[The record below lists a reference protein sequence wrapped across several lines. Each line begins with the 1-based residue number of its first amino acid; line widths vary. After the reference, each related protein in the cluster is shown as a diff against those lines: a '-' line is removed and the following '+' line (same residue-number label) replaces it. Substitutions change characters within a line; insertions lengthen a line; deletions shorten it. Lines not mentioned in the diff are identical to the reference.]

1 MKEGMKNTRTTE
13 AAQPAWLEQ
22 LIHEFNDVCY
32 HYRVQLRTP
41 IFELSAAQQQLGCW
55 VPDQRIIRISQHLI
69 ASSSWDVV
77 LMVLK
82 HEMAHQVCS
91 EYFDSCDLGHG
102 KAFQEACQL
111 LGIPSPYNRSTGDLP
126 EVLAEPAKDGKTE
139 AGRNIIRRV
148 NKLLALAGSENEHEA
163 ALAMQR
169 ATQLLCRHNIEMT
182 AGDGGDHPSGNPLDN
197 PSACVRLL
205 IKTGKK
211 QIPSWRKAICRI
223 LKDYFFVEVIF
234 SSLYDAQ
241 RRDSYKTIELL
252 GRSENVPVAE
262 HCFYFLEQQLES
274 LWGKNRQRFK
284 GNTRTAKNSYYLGL
298 LHGFSQKMAE
308 QAQNMSQ
315 GARQQRSD
323 RVEGRKMTGALIV
336 SGDTVLQEFV
346 GFHFP
351 RLRTST
357 ARGVRINTQS
367 YEDAVIAGKK
377 IVLHQSLTEKKQGVQ
392 DLLTGFK

>member
-1 MKEGMKNTRTTE
+1 MSTE
-13 AAQPAWLEQ
+13 SRSASFTCHAQQAWLEQ
-22 LIHEFNDVCY
+22 LIHEFNYICSY
-32 HYRVQLRTP
+32 YRVQLRTP
-41 IFELSAAQQQLGCW
+41 IFELSAAKQQLGCW

-69 ASSSWDVV
+69 ASSCWDVV

-91 EYFDSCDLGHG
+91 EYFGLPSAGHG
-102 KAFQEACQL
+102 KAFQDACQL
-111 LGIPSPYNRSTGDLP
+111 LGVPAPYNRSTGDLP
-126 EVLAEPAKDGKTE
+126 DVLAEPAKDEKTE

-169 ATQLLCRHNIEMT
+169 ATQLLRRHNLEMTT
-182 AGDGGDHPSGNPLDN
+182 AGDAGDAGDNPSGNP
-197 PSACVRLL
+197 SGCVRLV

-211 QIPSWRKAICRI
+211 QIPSWRKAVCRI
-223 LKDYFFVEVIF
+223 LNDYFFVEVIF

-241 RRDSYKTIELL
+241 RQDSYRTIELL

-262 HCFYFLEQQLES
+262 HCYYFLEQQLES
-274 LWGKNRQRFK
+274 LWVKNRQRFK

-308 QAQNMSQ
+308 QGKQAQNISQ
-315 GARQQRSD
+315 GARPQGN
-323 RVEGRKMTGALIV
+323 EGSEMTGALIV

-357 ARGVRINTQS
+357 TRGVRIDRQS

-377 IVLHQSLTEKKQGVQ
+377 IVLHQSLTEKRQEGQPVFI
-392 DLLTGFK
+392 GS

>member
-1 MKEGMKNTRTTE
+1 MTNIRVAESAR
-13 AAQPAWLEQ
+13 QVWLEQ
-22 LIHEFNDVCY
+22 LVHEFRNICW

-55 VPDQRIIRISQHLI
+55 VPDQRIIRISRHLI
-69 ASSSWDVV
+69 TSSSWDVV

-91 EYFDSCDLGHG
+91 EYFGLPSAGHG
-102 KAFQEACQL
+102 KEFQDACQL
-111 LGIPSPYNRSTGDLP
+111 LGVPSPYNRSTGDLP
-126 EVLAEPAKDGKTE
+126 DVLAEPAKDGKTE

-169 ATQLLCRHNIEMT
+169 ATELLHRHNLEMS
-182 AGDGGDHPSGNPLDN
+182 AGDNPAGTSSG
-197 PSACVRLL
+197 CVRLL
-205 IKTGKK
+205 IRTGKK

-223 LKDYFFVEVIF
+223 LKNYFFVEVIF

-262 HCFYFLEQQLES
+262 HCYYFLEQRLEC
-274 LWGKNRQRFK
+274 LWEKNRQRFK
-284 GNTRTAKNSYYLGL
+284 GNTRTVKKSYYLGL
-298 LHGFSQKMAE
+298 LEGFARKLAE
-308 QAQNMSQ
+308 QAQNMPQ
-315 GARQQRSD
+315 GQTQQKR
-323 RVEGRKMTGALIV
+323 ETIKGGETAGALIV
-336 SGDTVLQEFV
+336 SRDNLLREFV

-351 RLRTST
+351 RLRIRTT
-357 ARGVRINTQS
+357 GAVRIDTRP
-367 YEDAVIAGKK
+367 YEDAVVAGKN
-377 IVLHQSLTEKKQGVQ
+377 IVLHRSVTDKKEGVRGMLN
-392 DLLTGFK
+392 DF

>member
-1 MKEGMKNTRTTE
+1 MASTRITE
-13 AAQPAWLEQ
+13 AAQQAWLEQ
-22 LIHEFNDVCY
+22 LIHEFRNICW

-55 VPDQRIIRISQHLI
+55 VPGQRIIRISQHLI

-91 EYFDSCDLGHG
+91 EYFGLPSAGHG

-111 LGIPSPYNRSTGDLP
+111 LGVPSPYNRSTGDLP

-169 ATQLLCRHNIEMT
+169 ATQLLRRHNVEMI
-182 AGDGGDHPSGNPLDN
+182 AGDNPSDN

-223 LKDYFFVEVIF
+223 LKNYFFVEVIF

-262 HCFYFLEQQLES
+262 HCSYFLEQQLES
-274 LWGKNRQRFK
+274 LWGKNRQRFT
-284 GNTRTAKNSYYLGL
+284 GNTRTVKKSYYLGL

-308 QAQNMSQ
+308 QGQQAQNMSQ
-315 GARQQRSD
+315 GARQQRGETVED
-323 RVEGRKMTGALIV
+323 RELTGALIV
-336 SGDTVLQEFV
+336 SEDALLQAFV

-351 RLRTST
+351 RLRSRTT
-357 ARGVRINTQS
+357 RGGRIDRQS

-377 IVLHQSLTEKKQGVQ
+377 IIFHQSLTEKRQARGPVFI
-392 DLLTGFK
+392 GS

>member
-1 MKEGMKNTRTTE
+1 MSTESRNTSF
-13 AAQPAWLEQ
+13 AYYHAQQAWLEQ
-22 LIHEFNDVCY
+22 LIHEFNYICSY
-32 HYRVQLRTP
+32 YRVQLRTP
-41 IFELSAAQQQLGCW
+41 IFELSAAKQQLGCW

-69 ASSSWDVV
+69 VSSCWDVV

-91 EYFDSCDLGHG
+91 EYFGLPSAGHG

-111 LGIPSPYNRSTGDLP
+111 LGVPSPYNRSTGDLP

-169 ATQLLCRHNIEMT
+169 ATQLLRRHNVEMTT
-182 AGDGGDHPSGNPLDN
+182 AGDAGDNPAGN
-197 PSACVRLL
+197 PSACVRLV

-211 QIPSWRKAICRI
+211 QIPSWRKAICLI

-241 RRDSYKTIELL
+241 RRDSYRTIELL

-262 HCFYFLEQQLES
+262 HCYYFLEQQLEF

-284 GNTRTAKNSYYLGL
+284 GNARTAKNSYYLGL

-308 QAQNMSQ
+308 QAQHISQ
-315 GARQQRSD
+315 GKTQQRSEA
-323 RVEGRKMTGALIV
+323 VERSEMTGALIV
-336 SGDTVLQEFV
+336 SEDTLLQKFV
-346 GFHFP
+346 KFHFP

-357 ARGVRINTQS
+357 TRGGRINTQS

-392 DLLTGFK
+392 GLLNCFK

>member
-1 MKEGMKNTRTTE
+1 MSTE
-13 AAQPAWLEQ
+13 SRSASFTCHAQQAWLEQ
-22 LIHEFNDVCY
+22 LIHEFNYICSY
-32 HYRVQLRTP
+32 YRVQLRTP
-41 IFELSAAQQQLGCW
+41 IFELSAVKQQLGCW

-69 ASSSWDVV
+69 ASSCWDVV

-91 EYFDSCDLGHG
+91 EYFGLPSAGHG

-111 LGIPSPYNRSTGDLP
+111 LGVPAPYNRSTGDLP
-126 EVLAEPAKDGKTE
+126 DVLAEPAKDEKTE

-148 NKLLALAGSENEHEA
+148 NKLFALAGSENEHEA

-169 ATQLLCRHNIEMT
+169 ATQLLRRHNVEMIT
-182 AGDGGDHPSGNPLDN
+182 GDNLSDN
-197 PSACVRLL
+197 PSGCVRLL

-241 RRDSYKTIELL
+241 RQDSYKTIELL

-308 QAQNMSQ
+308 QGKQAQNMSP
-315 GARQQRSD
+315 GETQQRSEV
-323 RVEGRKMTGALIV
+323 VEGRNMTGALIV
-336 SGDTVLQEFV
+336 SGDTVLQKFV

-357 ARGVRINTQS
+357 TRGVRIDRQS

-377 IVLHQSLTEKKQGVQ
+377 IVLHQSLTEKRQARGPVFI
-392 DLLTGFK
+392 GS

>member
-1 MKEGMKNTRTTE
+1 MKNTRITE
-13 AAQPAWLEQ
+13 AAQQAWLEQ
-22 LIHEFNDVCY
+22 LVHEFNDICY
-32 HYRVQLRTP
+32 YYRVQLRTP

-55 VPDQRIIRISQHLI
+55 VPGQRIIRISQYLI

-82 HEMAHQVCS
+82 HEMAHQLCS
-91 EYFDSCDLGHG
+91 EYFASCDLGHG

-111 LGIPSPYNRSTGDLP
+111 LGVPSPYNHATGDLP
-126 EVLAEPAKDGKTE
+126 EVLAEPANDEKTE

-148 NKLLALAGSENEHEA
+148 HKLLALAGSENEHEA

-169 ATQLLCRHNIEMT
+169 ATQLLLRHNIEMT
-182 AGDGGDHPSGNPLDN
+182 TAGNAGDN
-197 PSACVRLL
+197 PSDHSSTCVRLL

-315 GARQQRSD
+315 GARQQRSEA
-323 RVEGRKMTGALIV
+323 VEGSEMTGALIV
-336 SGDTVLQEFV
+336 SGDTVLQEFM

-351 RLRTST
+351 RLRTRT
-357 ARGVRINTQS
+357 TRGGRIDTQS

-377 IVLHQSLTEKKQGVQ
+377 IVLHQSLAEKKQGKQ
-392 DLLTGFK
+392 TLFISC

>member
-1 MKEGMKNTRTTE
+1 
-13 AAQPAWLEQ
+13 
-22 LIHEFNDVCY
+22 
-32 HYRVQLRTP
+32 
-41 IFELSAAQQQLGCW
+41 
-55 VPDQRIIRISQHLI
+55 
-69 ASSSWDVV
+69 
-77 LMVLK
+77 K

-91 EYFDSCDLGHG
+91 EYFGLPSAGHG
-102 KAFQEACQL
+102 KAFQDACQL
-111 LGIPSPYNRSTGDLP
+111 LGVPLPYNRSTGDLP

-148 NKLLALAGSENEHEA
+148 HKLLALAGSENEHEA

-169 ATQLLCRHNIEMT
+169 ATQLLRRHNLEMTT
-182 AGDGGDHPSGNPLDN
+182 AGDTGDNPSNNPSGN
-197 PSACVRLL
+197 SSTCVRLL

-211 QIPSWRKAICRI
+211 QIPSWRKAICWI

-262 HCFYFLEQQLES
+262 HCFYFLEQQLEF
-274 LWGKNRQRFK
+274 LWEKNRQRFK

-308 QAQNMSQ
+308 QAQQVQSMSQ
-315 GARQQRSD
+315 GARQQRSEA
-323 RVEGRKMTGALIV
+323 VEGRKMTGALIV
-336 SGDTVLQEFV
+336 SGDTVLQKFV

-367 YEDAVIAGKK
+367 YEDAVVAGKK
-377 IVLHQSLTEKKQGVQ
+377 IVLHQSLTEKQQGVQ
-392 DLLTGFK
+392 GLLNCFK

>member
-1 MKEGMKNTRTTE
+1 MEERMTSISLTE
-13 AAQPAWLEQ
+13 AAQQAWLEQ
-22 LIHEFNDVCY
+22 LVHEFKDICWS
-32 HYRVQLRTP
+32 YRVQLRTP
-41 IFELSAAQQQLGCW
+41 IFELSAAKQQLGCW
-55 VPDQRIIRISQHLI
+55 LPDQRILRISSHFI

-82 HEMAHQVCS
+82 HEMAHQLCS
-91 EYFDSCDLGHG
+91 EYFGLSHAGHG
-102 KAFQEACQL
+102 KEFQKACQL
-111 LGIPSPYNRSTGDLP
+111 LGVSSPYNCSSGDLP
-126 EVLAEPAKDGKTE
+126 DVLAEPSSNGQTE
-139 AGRNIIRRV
+139 EGRRIVRRV

-163 ALAMQR
+163 TLAMQR
-169 ATQLLCRHNIEMT
+169 ATELLHRHNLNMI
-182 AGDGGDHPSGNPLDN
+182 AGDNS
-197 PSACVRLL
+197 SACVRLL

-241 RRDSYKTIELL
+241 RQDSYKTIELL

-262 HCFYFLEQQLES
+262 HCSYFLEQQLES
-274 LWGKNRQRFK
+274 LWEKNRQRFK

-315 GARQQRSD
+315 GARQQRSKAAG
-323 RVEGRKMTGALIV
+323 GREMTGALIV
-336 SGDTVLQEFV
+336 SGDTVLQKFV

-351 RLRTST
+351 RLRAST

-367 YEDAVIAGKK
+367 YEDAVVAGKK
-377 IVLHQSLTEKKQGVQ
+377 IVLHQSLSEKKKGKQT
-392 DLLTGFK
+392 LFISC

>member
-1 MKEGMKNTRTTE
+1 MKEGMTSTRVTE
-13 AAQPAWLEQ
+13 AAQQAWLEQ
-22 LIHEFNDVCY
+22 LVHEFRNICW

-55 VPDQRIIRISQHLI
+55 VPDQRIIRISRHLI
-69 ASSSWDVV
+69 TSSSWDVV

-91 EYFDSCDLGHG
+91 EYFSSCDVGHG
-102 KAFQEACQL
+102 KAFQDACQL
-111 LGIPSPYNRSTGDLP
+111 LGVPSPYNRSTGDLP
-126 EVLAEPAKDGKTE
+126 DVLAEPAKDEKTE

-169 ATQLLCRHNIEMT
+169 ATQLLRRHNLEMIT
-182 AGDGGDHPSGNPLDN
+182 GDNFSDN
-197 PSACVRLL
+197 PSGCVRLL

-223 LKDYFFVEVIF
+223 LNDCFFVEVIF

-241 RRDSYKTIELL
+241 RQDSYRTIELL

-262 HCFYFLEQQLES
+262 HCSYFLEQQLES

-308 QAQNMSQ
+308 QGKQAQNMSQ
-315 GARQQRSD
+315 GARQRHQRSEA
-323 RVEGRKMTGALIV
+323 VEGSEMTGALIV

-357 ARGVRINTQS
+357 TRGVRIDTLS
-367 YEDAVIAGKK
+367 YEDAVIVGKN
-377 IVLHQSLTEKKQGVQ
+377 IVLHRSVTDKKEGVQGVLN
-392 DLLTGFK
+392 DF

>member
-1 MKEGMKNTRTTE
+1 MKNTRITE
-13 AAQPAWLEQ
+13 AAQQAWLEQ
-22 LIHEFNDVCY
+22 LVHEFRNICW

-41 IFELSAAQQQLGCW
+41 IFELSAARQQLGCW
-55 VPDQRIIRISQHLI
+55 LPNQRIIRISRHLI

-91 EYFDSCDLGHG
+91 EYFGSCRLGHG
-102 KAFQEACQL
+102 KAFQDACQL
-111 LGIPSPYNRSTGDLP
+111 LGVPSPYNRSAGDLP
-126 EVLAEPAKDGKTE
+126 EVLAEPAKDGETE
-139 AGRNIIRRV
+139 DGRNIIRRV

-169 ATQLLCRHNIEMT
+169 ATQLLRRHNLEMS
-182 AGDGGDHPSGNPLDN
+182 AGDNPADT

-205 IKTGKK
+205 IRTGKK
-211 QIPSWRKAICRI
+211 QIPSWRKAVCRI

-262 HCFYFLEQQLES
+262 HCSYFLEQRLEF
-274 LWGKNRQRFK
+274 LWKKNRQRFK

-308 QAQNMSQ
+308 QGKQAQNMSQ
-315 GARQQRSD
+315 RAKQQRSEA
-323 RVEGRKMTGALIV
+323 VQNSEMTGALIV

-351 RLRTST
+351 RLRTRT
-357 ARGVRINTQS
+357 TGAVRIDTRP
-367 YEDAVIAGKK
+367 YEDAVVAGKN
-377 IVLHQSLTEKKQGVQ
+377 IVLHRSVTDKKEGVRGVLN
-392 DLLTGFK
+392 DF